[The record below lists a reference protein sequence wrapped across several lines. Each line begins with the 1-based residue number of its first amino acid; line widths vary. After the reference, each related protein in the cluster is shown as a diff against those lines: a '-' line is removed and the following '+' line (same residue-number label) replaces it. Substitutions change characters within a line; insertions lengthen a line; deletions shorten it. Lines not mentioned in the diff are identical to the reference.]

1 MEGDSGRPLFG
12 PKCCIYDKK
21 IWGLSG
27 IKTQLCRSSLCKPTY
42 GSLPMKSRLLACLG
56 LWVLAVP
63 VSAQGVFV
71 CVQPNGTREYRN
83 NGDTRGC
90 RRLDIDTIST
100 IPAPPANQQAKTA
113 AIDPSFPRI
122 DSQIQKRRDQDR
134 LQILM
139 EEVRTEESRLSELRR
154 EYQNGEPERLGSER
168 NYAKYQ
174 ERVAQMKDDI
184 LRTEKNIEA
193 LKREIGNLK

>member
-1 MEGDSGRPLFG
+1 
-12 PKCCIYDKK
+12 
-21 IWGLSG
+21 
-27 IKTQLCRSSLCKPTY
+27 
-42 GSLPMKSRLLACLG
+42 MKSRLLVCLI
-56 LWVLAVP
+56 LWVLAAP
-63 VSAQGVFV
+63 LLAQGVFV
-71 CVQPNGTREYRN
+71 CVQANGTREYRN
-83 NGDTRGC
+83 TGDIRGC
-90 RRLDIDTIST
+90 RRLDTETIST
-100 IPAPPANQQAKTA
+100 IPAPPANQQAKAGTL
-113 AIDPSFPRI
+113 DSSFPRI

-139 EEVRTEESRLSELRR
+139 EEVRTEESKLSELRR
-154 EYQNGEPERLGSER
+154 EYQNGEPERLGGER

>member
-1 MEGDSGRPLFG
+1 
-12 PKCCIYDKK
+12 
-21 IWGLSG
+21 
-27 IKTQLCRSSLCKPTY
+27 
-42 GSLPMKSRLLACLG
+42 MKSRLLLSLILCLM
-56 LWVLAVP
+56 VVP
-63 VSAQGVFV
+63 VMAQGVFV
-71 CVQPNGTREYRN
+71 CVQANGIREYRN

-90 RRLDIDTIST
+90 RRLDLETIST
-100 IPAPPANQQAKTA
+100 IPAPSTNQQAKAA

-122 DSQIQKRRDQDR
+122 ESQIQKRRDQDR

-174 ERVAQMKDDI
+174 ERVALMKDDI
-184 LRTEKNIEA
+184 QRTEKNIEA

>member
-1 MEGDSGRPLFG
+1 M
-12 PKCCIYDKK
+12 
-21 IWGLSG
+21 
-27 IKTQLCRSSLCKPTY
+27 
-42 GSLPMKSRLLACLG
+42 
-56 LWVLAVP
+56 VVP
-63 VSAQGVFV
+63 VMAQGVFV
-71 CVQPNGTREYRN
+71 CVQANGIREYRN

-90 RRLDIDTIST
+90 RRLDLETIST
-100 IPAPPANQQAKTA
+100 IPAPSTNQQAKAA

-122 DSQIQKRRDQDR
+122 ESQIQKRRDQDR

-174 ERVAQMKDDI
+174 ERVALMKDDI
-184 LRTEKNIEA
+184 QRSEKNIEA

>member
-1 MEGDSGRPLFG
+1 
-12 PKCCIYDKK
+12 
-21 IWGLSG
+21 
-27 IKTQLCRSSLCKPTY
+27 
-42 GSLPMKSRLLACLG
+42 MKSRLLVCLI
-56 LWVLAVP
+56 LCVLAVP
-63 VSAQGVFV
+63 VIAQGVFV

-83 NGDTRGC
+83 NGDMRGC
-90 RRLDIDTIST
+90 RKLDLETIST
-100 IPAPPANQQAKTA
+100 IPAPTANQQAKSA

-134 LQILM
+134 LQILT

-174 ERVAQMKDDI
+174 ERVAQMKDDM

>member
-1 MEGDSGRPLFG
+1 
-12 PKCCIYDKK
+12 
-21 IWGLSG
+21 
-27 IKTQLCRSSLCKPTY
+27 
-42 GSLPMKSRLLACLG
+42 MKSRLLACLI
-56 LWVLAVP
+56 LWVLAAP
-63 VSAQGVFV
+63 LLAQGVFV

-83 NGDTRGC
+83 TGDIRGC
-90 RRLDIDTIST
+90 RRLDTETIST
-100 IPAPPANQQAKTA
+100 IPAPTTNQQAKAGTM
-113 AIDPSFPRI
+113 DSSFPRI

-139 EEVRTEESRLSELRR
+139 DEVRTEESKLSELRR

>member
-1 MEGDSGRPLFG
+1 
-12 PKCCIYDKK
+12 
-21 IWGLSG
+21 
-27 IKTQLCRSSLCKPTY
+27 
-42 GSLPMKSRLLACLG
+42 MKSRLLASLI
-56 LWVLAVP
+56 LFLTAVP
-63 VSAQGVFV
+63 AMAQGVFV

-90 RRLDIDTIST
+90 RRLDLEAIST
-100 IPAPPANQQAKTA
+100 IPAPSSNQQAKAA

-122 DSQIQKRRDQDR
+122 ESQIQKRRDQDR

-139 EEVRTEESRLSELRR
+139 EEIRTEESRLSELRR

-174 ERVAQMKDDI
+174 ERVAQMKEDI
-184 LRTEKNIEA
+184 QRSEKNIEA
-193 LKREIGNLK
+193 LRREIGNLK

>member
-1 MEGDSGRPLFG
+1 
-12 PKCCIYDKK
+12 
-21 IWGLSG
+21 
-27 IKTQLCRSSLCKPTY
+27 
-42 GSLPMKSRLLACLG
+42 MKSRLLASLILCLM
-56 LWVLAVP
+56 VVP
-63 VSAQGVFV
+63 VMAQGVFV
-71 CVQPNGTREYRN
+71 CVQANGIREYRN

-90 RRLDIDTIST
+90 RRLDMESIST
-100 IPAPPANQQAKTA
+100 IPAPSTNQQAKAA

-122 DSQIQKRRDQDR
+122 ESQIQKRRDQDR

-174 ERVAQMKDDI
+174 ERVALMKDDI
-184 LRTEKNIEA
+184 QRSEKNIEA